1 MKKLITF
8 KVQDGE
14 NEYYDYGIYDNKHT
28 DDEIIKH
35 FYCLD
40 DDDYAINEKE
50 GSYWKDYSILVF
62 IYNNQDIN
70 NDKIEIMKN
79 FGVAYEHT
87 I

>member
-1 MKKLITF
+1 MNKLITF

-14 NEYYDYGIYDNKHT
+14 NEYYDYGIYDDKHT

-40 DDDYAINEKE
+40 DDDYAMGERE

-62 IYNNQDIN
+62 IHSNQDID
-70 NDKIEIMKN
+70 NDKIQIMKN